1 MFYMNIL
8 IYSLHHAKWIILL
21 GTPFEIVSWNVD
33 GIRAPGR
40 DAALVKLATTRR
52 PDVICLQE
60 TKLQPMHEGDWVDML
75 NAHGYSGVF
84 ASSTEKKGCRHF
96 YLST

>member
-1 MFYMNIL
+1 MP
-8 IYSLHHAKWIILL
+8 L

-60 TKLQPMHEGDWVDML
+60 TKLQAMHEGDWVDML
-75 NAHGYSGVF
+75 NAHGYSGFF
-84 ASSTEKKGCRHF
+84 ASSTEKKGCVALQTF
-96 YLST
+96 LYFNLIDILSDSQTT